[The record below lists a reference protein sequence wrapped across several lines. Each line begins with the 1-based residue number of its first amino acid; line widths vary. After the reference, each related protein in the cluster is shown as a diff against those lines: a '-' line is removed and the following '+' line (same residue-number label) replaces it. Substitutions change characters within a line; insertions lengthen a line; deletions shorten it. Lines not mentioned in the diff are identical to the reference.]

1 MSNCGRS
8 CRRAFVAAL
17 HPRGDFSQLP
27 SVRPARDR
35 VPARRGSSPA
45 IAQRKGV
52 IVARKG
58 DFTEILLRKRVISQ
72 DQLNEA
78 RQVSKNQNTSL
89 PETIIKL
96 GYASGEEVMRALAQE
111 HGREYIDLTEVTIP
125 ESIIELVPESVAREN
140 SILPLAEEDDA
151 LKVIVA
157 DPYDIDTVEK
167 LRFILN
173 RRIEIALA
181 PRDKILEA
189 INKYYSQI
197 EGESADSVLQEFTDT
212 KIDFTETETTTQ
224 AIGAGEVVDE
234 NSAPI
239 VRLVQLMIQEA
250 VQLRASDIHVEP
262 FEEIVRIRYRI
273 DGILHKRDSP
283 PRRLLGAIVSRIK
296 ILAKMDIAERRRPQ
310 DGRIKITVGDKE
322 LDLRVSIIP
331 TSHGQS
337 CVMRILDKDNIK
349 VGVRQLGLSE
359 DNFQHF
365 GQLIRRPNGIILV
378 TGPTGS
384 GKTTTLYAALN
395 ALNRPDRKIITAEDP
410 VEYYLPGINQ
420 VEVKHHIGLDFS
432 RIIRAMLRQAPNIIL
447 VGEMRD
453 EETAHMGIQASLT
466 GHLVFSTLH
475 TNDAPS
481 AVTRMV
487 DMGVP
492 NYLVASSVIAVLAQ
506 RLVRLICPRCR
517 QPNQLAASVIED
529 AGIPA
534 ALAAKATFMK
544 GKGCA
549 NCNKNGYRGRQGIF
563 ELMLINSKVR
573 ELIFKNVSAVEIRK
587 LAIQQ
592 GMKTLYVDGI
602 FKAMKGVTT
611 LEEIY
616 RNAKRTEQ
624 DVIA

>member
-1 MSNCGRS
+1 
-8 CRRAFVAAL
+8 
-17 HPRGDFSQLP
+17 
-27 SVRPARDR
+27 
-35 VPARRGSSPA
+35 
-45 IAQRKGV
+45 
-52 IVARKG
+52 VARKG
-58 DFTEILLRKRVISQ
+58 DFTEILLRKRIISQ
-72 DQLNEA
+72 DQLAEA
-78 RQVSKNQNTSL
+78 RQVSKNQNTNL
-89 PETIIKL
+89 FEAIIKL
-96 GYASGEEVMRALAQE
+96 GYASGEDVMRAVAQE
-111 HGREYIDLTEVTIP
+111 HGRDYVDLTEVSIP
-125 ESIIELVPESVAREN
+125 EAIIELVPESVAREN
-140 SILPLAEEDDA
+140 AILPLAEEEDA
-151 LKVIVA
+151 LKVIVS
-157 DPYDIDTVEK
+157 DPFDIDTVEK

-181 PRDKILEA
+181 PREKILEA

-212 KIDFTETETTTQ
+212 KIDFTETETTT
-224 AIGAGEVVDE
+224 AATGPGEVVDE

-239 VRLVQLMIQEA
+239 VRLVQLMIGEA

-283 PRRLLGAIVSRIK
+283 PRRLLGAIISRIK

-310 DGRIKITVGDKE
+310 DGRIKLTVGDKE

-331 TSHGQS
+331 TCHGQS
-337 CVMRILDKDNIK
+337 CVMRLLDKDNIK
-349 VGVRQLGLSE
+349 VGVRQLGLNE
-359 DNFQHF
+359 ENFQQF
-365 GQLIRRPNGIILV
+365 GQLIRRPNGIVLV

-420 VEVKHHIGLDFS
+420 VEVRHSIGLDFA

-453 EETAHMGIQASLT
+453 EETASMGIQASLT

-492 NYLVASSVIAVLAQ
+492 NYLVASSVVAVLAQ
-506 RLVRLICPRCR
+506 RLVRLICQRCR
-517 QPNQLAASVIED
+517 QPLQIPDSVLED
-529 AGIPA
+529 AGISKQ
-534 ALAAKATFMK
+534 LAAKATFMK

-549 NCNKNGYRGRQGIF
+549 NCNKGGYRGRQGIY
-563 ELMLINSKVR
+563 ELMLINSKIR

-587 LAIQQ
+587 QAIKQ
-592 GMKTLYVDGI
+592 GMKTLYVDGVR
-602 FKAMKGVTT
+602 KVMRGVTT
-611 LEEIY
+611 LEEVY